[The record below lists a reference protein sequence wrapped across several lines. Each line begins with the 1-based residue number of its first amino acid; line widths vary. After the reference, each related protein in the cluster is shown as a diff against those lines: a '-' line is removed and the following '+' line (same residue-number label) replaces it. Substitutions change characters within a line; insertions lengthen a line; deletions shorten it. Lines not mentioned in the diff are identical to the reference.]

1 MQKILVYIVL
11 GSVLYSITAEFIN
24 YIKTSLRVIYE
35 QHYILATGG
44 ATIFAAAIAG
54 IVTYIFV
61 KRYTQNTEISTKIAK
76 DTVELN
82 IFYTL
87 ITGSVIAIM
96 NKAFPANVD
105 SGTAGSLS
113 MFISVAA
120 FVAVFVS
127 KKLIYA
133 PATTIFIA
141 SPVVYNMLVNNN
153 ISIYITESTLL
164 LSSFMVYYLTTSKT
178 KTATAT
184 NTESTGENMDPNKI
198 IGTNVQPQTNTNF
211 VFEDEQDDN
220 LVTNAENVK
229 KEIELREKHGVVV
242 FLSVTPASQ
251 SAHNAADITKF
262 LRKVGVKYPQAIA
275 EKEKLKAMKTIL
287 DEEFPWLE
295 DVNKKAVENAI
306 VFAALHGEAAPL
318 QMRPMLLLGP
328 PGIGK
333 TQWAR
338 RMAELSGTEN
348 KIISLAGKSSA
359 QGLKSSERLYSGSG
373 PSVLLNE
380 IFKSGVANPV
390 IVLDEVDKA
399 ENNQQGG
406 GVQGV
411 LLQLLE
417 KNTAKRFYDDF
428 LEGEVDLS
436 HIIFVATAN
445 DKGSVSE
452 PLLSRM
458 DVLDLVGPRPEHAP
472 NLAKTMTKDIA
483 NEFGLS
489 DIPILKVVEPTIAKK
504 LADGENLREIRN
516 AVANVYRQ
524 QVLKKEG
531 MA

>member
-11 GSVLYSITAEFIN
+11 GSVLYSIAAEFIN
-24 YIKTSLRVIYE
+24 YVTTSLRVIYE

-44 ATIFAAAIAG
+44 ATILAAAIAG

-61 KRYTQNTEISTKIAK
+61 KRYTQNTEISAKIAK

-87 ITGSVIAIM
+87 ITGSVMAIM

-105 SGTAGSLS
+105 SGTAGSLTI
-113 MFISVAA
+113 FISVAA

-141 SPVVYNMLVNNN
+141 APVVYNMLVNNN

-178 KTATAT
+178 KTAT
-184 NTESTGENMDPNKI
+184 NTESTGEDMDPNKI

-220 LVTNAENVK
+220 LVTNAEKVK

-242 FLSVTPASQ
+242 FLSVTPPSQ
-251 SAHNAADITKF
+251 CAHNAADITKF

-275 EKEKLKAMKTIL
+275 EMEKLKAMKAIL

-295 DVNKKAVENAI
+295 DVNRKAVENAI
-306 VFAALHGEAAPL
+306 ALAVLHGEASPL

-348 KIISLAGKSSA
+348 KIISLAGKSNA

-452 PLLSRM
+452 PLLTRM

-472 NLAKTMTKDIA
+472 NLAKTITKDIA
-483 NEFGLS
+483 MNDFGVS
-489 DIPILKVVEPTIAKK
+489 DINILNVVEPTIAKM
-504 LADGENLREIRN
+504 LADGENLRAIKNKVKEI
-516 AVANVYRQ
+516 YQ
-524 QVLKKEG
+524 KQLLKKAG

>member
-11 GSVLYSITAEFIN
+11 GSVLYSIAAEFIN
-24 YIKTSLRVIYE
+24 YVTTSLRVIYE

-44 ATIFAAAIAG
+44 ATILAAAIAG

-61 KRYTQNTEISTKIAK
+61 KRYTQNTEVSARIAR

-82 IFYTL
+82 VFYTL
-87 ITGSVIAIM
+87 ITGSVMAIM

-105 SGTAGSLS
+105 SGTAGSLTI
-113 MFISVAA
+113 FISVAA

-141 SPVVYNMLVNNN
+141 APVVYNMLVNNN

-178 KTATAT
+178 KTAT
-184 NTESTGENMDPNKI
+184 NTESTGEDMDPNKI

-220 LVTNAENVK
+220 LVTNAEKVK

-242 FLSVTPASQ
+242 FLSVTPPSQ

-275 EKEKLKAMKTIL
+275 EKEKLKTMKTIL

-348 KIISLAGKSSA
+348 KIISLAGKSNA

-399 ENNQQGG
+399 DNNQQGG

-489 DIPILKVVEPTIAKK
+489 DMPILKVVEPTIAKK